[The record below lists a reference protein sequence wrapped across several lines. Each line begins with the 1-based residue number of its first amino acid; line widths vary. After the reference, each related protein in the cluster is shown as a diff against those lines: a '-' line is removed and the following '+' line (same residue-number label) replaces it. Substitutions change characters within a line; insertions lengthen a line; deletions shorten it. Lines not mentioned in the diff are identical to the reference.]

1 MTDKKSIFNRIAEV
15 VAQTANIDI
24 EKVTAESSFEKL
36 GLDSLDALAVI
47 NDLEHELKIKIPNA
61 EVLKIR
67 TVGQAAES
75 FAKQLA

>member
-1 MTDKKSIFNRIAEV
+1 MTDKKSRFNKIAEV

-47 NDLEHELKIKIPNA
+47 NDLEHELKIIIPNA

-67 TVGQAAES
+67 TVGQAAQS